1 MTSESFGKKILK
13 RQGYIKNKGLGKRS
27 NGIIQPLYSM
37 AATFNGKNVT
47 IFKAIYN
54 IRDRKRWKLISKLQK
69 LLELNGQKGSGR
81 KIFLPAGLTLQK
93 LLNSK

>member
-1 MTSESFGKKILK
+1 MTSENFGKKILK
-13 RQGYIKNKGLGKRS
+13 RQGYIENRGLGKRK
-27 NGIIQPLYSM
+27 NGIIEQLFPM

-54 IRDRKRWKLISKLQK
+54 IRDRKRCKLISKLQQ
-69 LLELNGQKGSGR
+69 LLEINGQKGSGR